1 MTTTAILGIPL
12 IDSQQDQPD
21 VTHNT
26 AIVMLQALALGAI
39 RRTNNPPGAPASGDT
54 YIVGAVPTGAWIGK
68 ANKVATRFDG
78 AWVFIPG
85 VNSSGSN
92 ISMGV
97 AQVGLTIFSQE
108 EGGLVSWSGAAW
120 YGTDPALS
128 S

>member
-12 IDSQQDQPD
+12 IDSQQAQPE

-26 AIVMLQALALGAI
+26 AVVMLQAIALGAI
-39 RRTNNPPGAPASGDT
+39 RRTNNPPGSPADGDT
-54 YIVGAVPTGAWIGK
+54 YIVGSTPTGAWAGK
-68 ANKVATRFDG
+68 ANKIATRFDG
-78 AWVFIPG
+78 AWVFVPG
-85 VNSSGSN
+85 VDSN
-92 ISMGV
+92 GTNIPMGV
-97 AQVGLTIFSQE
+97 SQIGLTVFSQE